1 MNRRCAIAVCGCLL
15 AAFSATA
22 AARDDNLVAVG
33 NTESVVIGTNVV
45 NPQRLRAEDREALLD
60 RLQGAGVR
68 VIRAPLAPGRNADD
82 YRSALDFIR
91 RAYDRGIR
99 TDLIVGLQWRTDAQ
113 RRPAVGA
120 LPNMWSSYPLSAAD
134 PTRFRAIFEPLFD
147 RLEGMGIVFAALEL
161 GNEINW
167 AGFNGDFPVPGE
179 GKVFGREDLARD
191 PEARRVAAG
200 FRAYLQTLRV
210 LKDIRDGSRLNR
222 RTPILSAGLA
232 DPGPAGPRHGPKT
245 DAVTI
250 GAALEY
256 LRENGIDA
264 LVDGYGVHTYPRV
277 AGGAA
282 ARLQRL
288 EQDALADCRPQGRG
302 KPCWITEWGLPVEG
316 PPCPVDDAPLS
327 ALIQEMRADFRQ
339 FVRQGRLRGILYYA
353 WADDRY
359 GVYRC
364 GRLIAAGRLAL
375 APSFG
380 E

>member
-1 MNRRCAIAVCGCLL
+1 MNRCCAIAVCGCLL
-15 AAFSATA
+15 AAFSATT
-22 AARDDNLVAVG
+22 AARADNLTTAG
-33 NTESVVIGTNVV
+33 TSKRVVIGINVV
-45 NPQRLRAEDREALLD
+45 NPQRLRAEDRSALLD
-60 RLQGAGVR
+60 RLLAAGVR
-68 VIRAPLAPGRNADD
+68 VIRAPLEPGWNAGD
-82 YRSALDFIR
+82 YQSALDFVR

-113 RRPAVGA
+113 RRPAVAA

-147 RLEGMGIVFAALEL
+147 RLERMGVVFAALEL

-179 GKVFGREDLARD
+179 GKVFGRDELARD
-191 PEARRVAAG
+191 PEARRVSEG

-222 RTPILSAGLA
+222 LTPILSAGLS
-232 DPGPAGPRHGPKT
+232 DPGPAGPRRGPKT

-250 GAALEY
+250 GATLEY

-264 LVDGYGVHTYPRV
+264 LVDGYGVHTYPAV
-277 AGGAA
+277 GGGAA
-282 ARLQRL
+282 ARLRRL
-288 EQDALADCRPQGRG
+288 EQDTLADCRPQEQG
-302 KPCWITEWGLPVEG
+302 KPCWITEWGLPVVG
-316 PPCPVDDAPLS
+316 PACPIDDAPQS

-339 FVRQGRLRGILYYA
+339 FVRQGRLRGMLYYA

-364 GRLIAAGRLAL
+364 DRLTAAGRLAL
-375 APSFG
+375 APNFG